1 MFRQICAFGLMVL
14 VSMPAMALKIGEK
27 APDFKLIDTN
37 GTSHSLSQNKG
48 KWVVLEWYNPGCP
61 FVVRHYK
68 KKTMTTLASE
78 FGAQGVEWLAV
89 DSSHFVTSTSGADF
103 QAKHQINYPVLLD
116 ADGKVGQLYGAKTT
130 PHMYVIDPAGTL
142 RYVGAIDD
150 DPWGEKTKTNYV
162 RNALTE
168 GLAGKAIKVGETKP
182 YGCSVKYKS
191 K

>member
-27 APDFKLIDTN
+27 APDFKLTDTN

-103 QAKHQINYPVLLD
+103 SSE
-116 ADGKVGQLYGAKTT
+116 T
-130 PHMYVIDPAGTL
+130 PDHLPGPPRCRWESRPTL
-142 RYVGAIDD
+142 RREDDAAYVCHRSG
-150 DPWGEKTKTNYV
+150 GHTSLCRRY
-162 RNALTE
+162 
-168 GLAGKAIKVGETKP
+168 
-182 YGCSVKYKS
+182 
-191 K
+191 

>member
-27 APDFKLIDTN
+27 APDFKLTDTN

-78 FGAQGVEWLAV
+78 FGARGVEWLAV

-103 QAKHQINYPVLLD
+103 QAKHQITTRSSMPTGRSANSTARRRRRICMSSIRRAHFAMSALLMMIH
-116 ADGKVGQLYGAKTT
+116 GVKRPRRTT
-130 PHMYVIDPAGTL
+130 CAT
-142 RYVGAIDD
+142 R
-150 DPWGEKTKTNYV
+150 
-162 RNALTE
+162 
-168 GLAGKAIKVGETKP
+168 
-182 YGCSVKYKS
+182 
-191 K
+191 